1 MDTLWH
7 VFSAVDWRSMFV
19 PSTSL
24 IEIFLRGTLIY
35 FGLLILL
42 RVFKRQ
48 GGGIG
53 MSDVLVIV
61 LLADASQNGM
71 AGEYKSVTE
80 AGVLVFT
87 IVGWDQFLD
96 WLGFHVPGFQRLLR
110 PRAVLLVKDGR
121 IDHRAMRR
129 EMITREELMSQMR
142 EQGLL
147 DVGGV
152 KRAYMEGD
160 GKISVI
166 CSDEK
171 A

>member
-1 MDTLWH
+1 MDMFWTI
-7 VFSAVDWRSMFV
+7 DWRAMFI
-19 PSTSL
+19 PTMSL
-24 IEIFLRGTLIY
+24 IEVFLRGTLIY

-42 RVFKRQ
+42 RLFKRQ

-53 MSDVLVIV
+53 LSDVLVIV

-80 AGVLVFT
+80 AAVLVVT
-87 IVGWDQFLD
+87 IVVWDQFLD
-96 WLGFHVPGFQRLLR
+96 WLGFHVPGFERLLR

-147 DVGGV
+147 DVSGV

-160 GKISVI
+160 GKISII
-166 CSDEK
+166 CKDEK